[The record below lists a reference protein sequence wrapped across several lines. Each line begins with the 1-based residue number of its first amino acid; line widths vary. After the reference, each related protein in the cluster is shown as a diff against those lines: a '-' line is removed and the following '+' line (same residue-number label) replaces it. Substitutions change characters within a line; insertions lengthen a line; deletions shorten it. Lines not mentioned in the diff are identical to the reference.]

1 MRRRRI
7 LKALVIGFG
16 SIGSLHGEVLIGMG
30 LDVLVVSR
38 RDIDFPARVPSIT
51 EGLDWNP
58 DYVVVATGTADHQDN
73 LRVLAE
79 YGYSGLVL
87 VEKPLFRDTPETVPI
102 FPFDLFVGYN
112 LRFHPVVEAF
122 KERWGSERFL
132 SCHAYCGQIL
142 ESWRKGR
149 PSKSAYSASRAEGGG
164 VLRDLSHELDLLIH
178 LFGPVRQFKALGG
191 RVSCQTIDSDDVYG
205 FLIEM
210 EKCPLITL
218 QINYLDRVSRREL
231 LLNSASQSLKLDLVQ
246 KTVEFDGESIS
257 FMCER
262 ADTYRKMHKELLEG
276 ERRGLCSF
284 EEALKV
290 QELISIADRQQ
301 IYECTQPDLVT
312 KSSERE
318 E

>member
-1 MRRRRI
+1 M
-7 LKALVIGFG
+7 KALIIGFG
-16 SIGSLHGEVLIGMG
+16 SIGSLHAEVLIGMG
-30 LDVLVVSR
+30 LDALVVSR
-38 RDIDFPARVPSIT
+38 RDIDFPSRLSGIV
-51 EGLDWNP
+51 EGLDWNS
-58 DYVVVATGTADHQDN
+58 DYVVIATCTADHQDN

-87 VEKPLFRDTPETVPI
+87 VEKPLFRDMPEAVPA

-112 LRFHPVVEAF
+112 LRFHPVIEEF
-122 KERWGSERFL
+122 KARWGSERFL

-149 PSKSAYSASRAEGGG
+149 PSKFVYSASRAGGGG

-191 RVSCQTIDSDDVYG
+191 RVSDQTIDSDDVYG
-205 FLIEM
+205 FLMQM
-210 EKCPLITL
+210 EKCPLVTL

-231 LLNSASQSLKLDLVQ
+231 LLNSASHSLKLDVVR
-246 KTVEFDGESIS
+246 KTVEFDGESMS
-257 FMCER
+257 FICER
-262 ADTYRKMHKELLEG
+262 ADTYRKMHRELLEG
-276 ERRGLCSF
+276 DRQSLCSF

-301 IYECTQPDLVT
+301 VYECTQLDLVT